1 MAFLDITKLPPD
13 INRWEELHLL
23 SAIVLT
29 ELVGALVVRE
39 AEPNQYSSG
48 IVYAATMPLFN
59 AWDQSLRVAPR
70 VSLPMDPKVY
80 TDRSKRFWKHV
91 ITITE
96 QATPVDILIP

>member
-1 MAFLDITKLPPD
+1 MAFLDITKLPAD
-13 INRWEELHLL
+13 INRWEELHVL
-23 SAIVLT
+23 SGLVLT
-29 ELVGALVVRE
+29 ELVGSLVVRE

-70 VSLPMDPKVY
+70 VSLAMDPKVY
-80 TDRSKRFWKHV
+80 TDNSKKFWKHV

-96 QATPVDILIP
+96 QATPLGILLP